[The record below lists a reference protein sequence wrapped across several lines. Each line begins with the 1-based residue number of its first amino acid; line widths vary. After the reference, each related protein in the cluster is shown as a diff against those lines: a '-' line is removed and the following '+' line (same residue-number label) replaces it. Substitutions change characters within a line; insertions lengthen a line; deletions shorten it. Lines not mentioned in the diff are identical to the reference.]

1 MRFTLLATTL
11 LLAAC
16 ETGFL
21 APRDGETQTWEYTAY
36 DFNNTAVVS
45 GTFVV
50 TAEGRHFTGSWETQL
65 LKPGSEVGP
74 QVGTGDLRGEWD
86 TEGQSIFFDMNPGW
100 ADNNVFLTA
109 TPDGNILRGNWSH
122 STLLGV
128 VSGGQ
133 FTARRTD

>member
-1 MRFTLLATTL
+1 MRRFILASTL

-16 ETGFL
+16 ETGFV

-45 GTFVV
+45 GTFIV
-50 TAEGRHFTGSWETQL
+50 TADGRHFTGTWETQL
-65 LKPGSEVGP
+65 LKPNAEVGP
-74 QVGTGDLRGEWD
+74 QVGTGDLLGEWD

-109 TPDGNILRGNWSH
+109 TPDGDMLRGNWSH
-122 STLLGV
+122 STLTGV
-128 VSGGQ
+128 RTGGQ